1 MKILECE
8 MAPVKKEG
16 LQALD
21 GLYQMIYLNNKNK

>member
-8 MAPVKKEG
+8 MVPVKKES

-21 GLYQMIYLNNKNK
+21 GIYQMIYLNNKNK